1 MIIVNLK
8 GGLGNQMFQ
17 YALGRNLA
25 FRNNTELKLDLRM
38 LLDRT
43 PQENS
48 VFRDYDLEIFKLEA
62 NFSTEKNLLGFNKS
76 VWGSIT
82 SKIIAKFLPNYL
94 DRVNKIVRET
104 QYNFD
109 KSILNTPDNHYV
121 DGYWQSEKYFKE
133 IESTIRSDF
142 SFRNSIISESEI
154 IADHI
159 RGSNSVCINV
169 RRTDYVTI
177 YNAFIGTEY
186 IQNGVKII
194 LERIKDP
201 EFFVFSD
208 DVQWCQENIKL
219 DYPVHFIGHEHA
231 GLKFGNYMQLMT
243 LCRHMIIPNSSFAWW
258 AAWLNQNPDKMIIA
272 PKNWLNAE
280 VLDEQINADR
290 VPNGWIAV

>member
-1 MIIVNLK
+1 MIVVNLK

-17 YALGRNLA
+17 WALGRNLA
-25 FRNNTELKLDLRM
+25 LRNNTDLKLDLRM

-43 PQENS
+43 PHDNS

-62 NFSTEKNLLGFNKS
+62 DFSTDKEFFGLNGSL
-76 VWGSIT
+76 WGRIQ
-82 SKIIAKFLPNYL
+82 SKLIARFFPSYL
-94 DRVNKIVRET
+94 DRLNKIVRES

-109 KSILNTPDNHYV
+109 SFILNTPDNHCI

-142 SFRNSIISESEI
+142 SFKNPIISESEI
-154 IADHI
+154 IAARI
-159 RGSNSVCINV
+159 RNSNSICINV

-177 YNAFIGTEY
+177 HNAFIGTDY
-186 IQNGVKII
+186 IQKGVKII
-194 LERIKDP
+194 VEKIKNP

-208 DVQWCQENIKL
+208 DIQWCQENIKL

-258 AAWLNQNPDKMIIA
+258 AAWLNQNPDKIIIA

-290 VPNGWIAV
+290 VPSGWITV